1 LASKTFR
8 CRLVTPTASLVDDAV
23 VYASV
28 PAWDGLFGVQ
38 TGRAPILARL
48 GVGELRLDFP
58 DVKGGGGSRSFL
70 IEGGFV
76 RMAQN
81 ELTVLAERATAAETI
96 TEQDADVE
104 LRRADEQARAVPAG
118 DPERAVKL
126 AKLTSAKRAAQAK
139 LRLARSKPG
148 I

>member
-1 LASKTFR
+1 MAAKTFR

-28 PAWDGLFGVQ
+28 PAWDGLMGVQ

-70 IEGGFV
+70 IEGGFL

-81 ELTVLAERATAAETI
+81 ELTVLAEKATAAEAI
-96 TEQDADVE
+96 TEQDAEAEVRKAE
-104 LRRADEQARAVPAG
+104 EQAKAVTAG
-118 DPERAVKL
+118 DPDRGAKL
-126 AKLTSAKRAAQAK
+126 ARSTGAKRAAQAK
-139 LRLARSKPG
+139 LRLARSKRG